1 MDNKNFIQE
10 SIIELQ
16 SAMKNAENK
25 RMYIRYSVVLK
36 HFQGL
41 SNKNIAKMECL
52 EEHTVGNYIKNYK
65 NKGLDGLIMNK
76 SSGAPRK
83 LNSEQEKKLI
93 DVITNNTPDEVGFKS
108 RKNWTIKLAQ
118 DWVLNN
124 FKITIKHSS
133 MGVILHR
140 LNLSYTRPTYVLA
153 KADKKKQEEFKKD
166 FENLKKTP

>member
-1 MDNKNFIQE
+1 MDNKIFIKE
-10 SIIELQ
+10 SIGELE
-16 SAMKNAENK
+16 SAMKNTESK
-25 RMYIRYSVVLK
+25 RMYVRYSVVLK

-41 SNKNIAKMECL
+41 SNKDIAKMECL
-52 EEHTVGNYIKNYK
+52 EEHTVGNYIRNYK

-93 DVITNNTPDEVGFKS
+93 DAITNNTPDEVGFKS
-108 RKNWTIKLAQ
+108 RKNWTIELAT
-118 DWVLNN
+118 DWIFNN

-153 KADKKKQEEFKKD
+153 KADKDKQEEFKKY
-166 FENLKKTP
+166 FESVKKTP